1 MTEVEILSERIYK
14 LMEFLRIAATQENQK
29 APPYAPLEI
38 VSYAVQETDI
48 EWLTDIIDDLA
59 YLDQNHEDFKD
70 ATKYFLNWAND
81 KVFVKVAEYHLENLR
96 KEGLVEYKTVDKD
109 GNFSYGLT
117 DKGKK
122 VMKDFGL

>member
-1 MTEVEILSERIYK
+1 MTEVQILSERIYK
-14 LMEFLRIAATQENQK
+14 LMEYLRIAAAQESSK
-29 APPYAPLEI
+29 APPYTPLEI

-48 EWLTDIIDDLA
+48 EWLTDLIDDLT
-59 YLDQNHEDFKD
+59 YLDQSHEDFKD
-70 ATKYFLNWAND
+70 ATKYFLKWAND
-81 KVFVKVAEYHLENLR
+81 KVFVKVVEYHLETLR

-109 GNFSYGLT
+109 GNFSYGIT